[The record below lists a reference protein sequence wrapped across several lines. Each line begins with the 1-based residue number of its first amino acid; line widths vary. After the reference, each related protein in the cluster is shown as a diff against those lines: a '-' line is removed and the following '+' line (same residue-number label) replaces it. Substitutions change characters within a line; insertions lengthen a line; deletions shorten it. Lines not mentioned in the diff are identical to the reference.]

1 MEVCFSAKKNST
13 LKSSTELDSV
23 MYGLPILPFR
33 NNLKNFT
40 WSLRPS
46 DSHPPVSPPAPPI
59 SPSLPSHFFQLYFR
73 PSCKPY
79 FSSPI
84 SSIFTAGSHDVQF
97 TAAITLN
104 RKEGEGKQ
112 RRQLHQTKPKHWF
125 LRISFNICEFTF
137 LSTLHWL
144 PSTMHWLPP
153 TIDWSTI
160 KSVKKT
166 FCHGDSGERP

>member
-1 MEVCFSAKKNST
+1 
-13 LKSSTELDSV
+13 

-104 RKEGEGKQ
+104 RKKGKASKDASY
-112 RRQLHQTKPKHWF
+112 TKPNQSTDF
-125 LRISFNICEFTF
+125 SEFPSIF
-137 LSTLHWL
+137 ANLHFFQHCIGSHL
-144 PSTMHWLPP
+144 QCIGSHLQS
-153 TIDWSTI
+153 IGQQSR
-160 KSVKKT
+160 V
-166 FCHGDSGERP
+166 